1 MLGEWPLNDM
11 GSATMGG
18 SKTIRFGL
26 MLSGAAAMLG
36 GLVACAQLPPSM
48 AEQGWSDLW
57 GDRGAGVLARDY
69 HMCADLVEQRR
80 GLLAG
85 CMEARGW
92 KIN

>member
-1 MLGEWPLNDM
+1 
-11 GSATMGG
+11 MGG
-18 SKTIRFGL
+18 FKTIRFGL
-26 MLSGAAAMLG
+26 MLSGATAMLG
-36 GLVACAQLPPSM
+36 GLVACAQLPSSM

-69 HMCADLVEQRR
+69 QMCAGLVEQRR

-92 KIN
+92 KINGSN

>member
-1 MLGEWPLNDM
+1 MD
-11 GSATMGG
+11 G
-18 SKTIRFGL
+18 SKTIRSGL
-26 MLSGAAAMLG
+26 KLSAATALLA

-48 AEQGWSDLW
+48 AEHGWSDLW

-69 HMCADLVEQRR
+69 QMCAELVEQRR

-92 KIN
+92 KINGSN